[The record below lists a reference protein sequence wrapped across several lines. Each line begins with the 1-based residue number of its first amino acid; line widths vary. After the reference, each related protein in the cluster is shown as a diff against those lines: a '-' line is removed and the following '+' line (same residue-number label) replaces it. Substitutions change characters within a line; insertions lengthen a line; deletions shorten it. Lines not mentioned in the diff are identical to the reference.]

1 MTLSD
6 KCTEC
11 ARDIAYISLFSF
23 AIHHLC
29 ISLERGGGGN
39 TSNLSGFVTQ
49 VSSLFFRFPFSRAHP
64 RGQIPWGWER
74 PVEVQFDGDEGSYVR
89 NVSYD
94 EGDND
99 GADSPLSW
107 HGGPPYAP
115 RCY

>member
-1 MTLSD
+1 MTLHTFLYFPSRFI
-6 KCTEC
+6 TC
-11 ARDIAYISLFSF
+11 AFPL
-23 AIHHLC
+23 
-29 ISLERGGGGN
+29 RGVGEGT

-74 PVEVQFDGDEGSYVR
+74 PVEVQFDGDDGSYVR
-89 NVSYD
+89 NVSHD
-94 EGDND
+94 EGDNVD
-99 GADSPLSW
+99 ADSPLSW